1 MTTAVLAMAYGTPAG
16 PDDILAFYTDVR
28 RGRAP
33 TPEQLADLERRYQAI
48 GGISPLNERTR
59 SQVAGIQRAL
69 DRRAPGDFHVFYATK
84 HSVPR
89 IESQVAEIAA
99 QGFTA
104 VIGLV
109 LAPHYSVLS
118 VGEYIER
125 ARVAATAHRLESVF
139 IERWGDDAAL
149 IEALCERLDEAIGVI
164 GADAANFE
172 VVFSAHSLPTRI
184 LERNDPYPDE
194 LAETARLV
202 AERAGLRHYRTGW
215 QSAGRT
221 PEPWLGP
228 DLLVLLGELE
238 AEGFDGVLV
247 CPAGF
252 TSDHLEVLYDLDI
265 EASARAR
272 ELGLHFART
281 RSLNDD
287 ARIAD
292 LLARRVITAR
302 KELSGIEEPR

>member
-1 MTTAVLAMAYGTPAG
+1 MTTAVLAMAYGTPSG
-16 PDDILAFYTDVR
+16 PDDILEFYTDVR

-33 TPEQLADLERRYQAI
+33 SDEQLHDLERRYLAI

-59 SQVAGIQRAL
+59 AQISGIQRAL
-69 DRRAPGDFHVFYATK
+69 DRSAPGEFRVFFAAK
-84 HSVPR
+84 HSVPK
-89 IESQVAEIAA
+89 IESQIAEIAA
-99 QGFTA
+99 QGFTL
-104 VIGLV
+104 VVGLV
-109 LAPHYSVLS
+109 LAPHYSILS

-125 ARVAATAHRLESVF
+125 ARLASATHHLASVF
-139 IERWGDDAAL
+139 IERWGDDEAL
-149 IEALCERLDEAIGVI
+149 IEALGERLDEATETIGVN
-164 GADAANFE
+164 ADNFE

-184 LERNDPYPDE
+184 LELGDPYPDE
-194 LAETARLV
+194 LEETARLV
-202 AERAGLRHYRTGW
+202 AKRVGLRHYRTGW

-228 DLLVLLGELE
+228 DLLVLLGELR

-265 EASARAR
+265 EASQRAR
-272 ELGLHFART
+272 ELGLSFVRT

-287 ARIAD
+287 ERVAD
-292 LLARRVITAR
+292 LLARRVILAQTQ
-302 KELSGIEEPR
+302 LLGIEGPR